1 MLIVNL
7 ILGTRGT
14 EKQMLLFAGYK
25 HATIVWFE
33 RNFLSKT
40 DSENLLI
47 YSLTNKALLAKQ
59 KKDKRILNTQMFVKA
74 WTGTWFGFVEKMFMF
89 SPGRRNPE
97 NLFFFFSEDNCHP
110 SLYSFTNKQSYMYC
124 QVIKAS

>member
-1 MLIVNL
+1 
-7 ILGTRGT
+7 
-14 EKQMLLFAGYK
+14 MLLFAGYK

-33 RNFLSKT
+33 RNFFSKT

-97 NLFFFFSEDNCHP
+97 NLFFFLAKTTVILRYIHLRTS
-110 SLYSFTNKQSYMYC
+110 SLTCTARSLRLLEGTWQQLFL
-124 QVIKAS
+124 

>member
-33 RNFLSKT
+33 RNFFSKT
-40 DSENLLI
+40 DSENFLI

-97 NLFFFFSEDNCHP
+97 NLFFIYEQAVLHLLP
-110 SLYSFTNKQSYMYC
+110 GH
-124 QVIKAS
+124 